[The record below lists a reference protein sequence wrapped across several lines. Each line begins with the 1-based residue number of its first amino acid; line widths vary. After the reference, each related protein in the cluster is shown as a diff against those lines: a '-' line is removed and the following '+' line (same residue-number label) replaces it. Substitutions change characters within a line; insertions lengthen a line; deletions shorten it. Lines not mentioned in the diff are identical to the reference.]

1 MPRRKAYGTRVSF
14 DLPEDVR
21 RELRAKCIMDGF
33 TLTEKM
39 QRLVFEYIDG
49 DYNKYYGEDVEWLT
63 RIL

>member
-49 DYNKYYGEDVEWLT
+49 DYNKYYGEDVE
-63 RIL
+63 

>member
-63 RIL
+63 KSL